1 MILPEGTVVFRNLT
15 STMVEVGEIFAE
27 LEKRELTGYVAATA
41 DNFSGTIFLRKGAF
55 VDAIE
60 EVDSGTVVIGEP
72 ACADIIKRC
81 RSGDVG
87 LDVGEVSD
95 AVLNALIGFVNNRT
109 VYENMSSE
117 FVNIDKLLLTLETWK
132 HTGCIEIV
140 TRSGTGTIL
149 FENGFFID
157 GTFKMANGTTIIGIE
172 SLEAIINAY
181 RRTAATINVY
191 RPENMGCADAC
202 ADIPIISISDFED
215 MTQQQPGFH
224 ELL

>member
-15 STMVEVGEIFAE
+15 STMVEIGEIFDE

-41 DNFSGTIFLRKGAF
+41 DNFAGTIFLRNGAF

-60 EVDSGTVVIGEP
+60 EIDSETVIIGEP
-72 ACADIIKRC
+72 ACADIIKC
-81 RSGDVG
+81 CKTKDVG
-87 LDVGEVSD
+87 LNVGEVSD
-95 AVLNALIGFVNNRT
+95 TVLNVLLGFVNNRMI
-109 VYENMSSE
+109 YENLSSE
-117 FVNIDKLLLTLETWK
+117 FVNIDKLLLTLEMRK

-140 TRSGTGTIL
+140 TGRGTGTIL

-157 GTFKMANGTTIIGIE
+157 GTFKMANGTTVTGIE
-172 SLEAIINAY
+172 SLEVVISAY
-181 RRTAATINVY
+181 RRTTATINVY
-191 RPENMGCADAC
+191 QSENMGCADSC
-202 ADIPIISISDFED
+202 ADSPIISIGDFED